1 VGAALAG
8 PRHALKRFLA
18 ITAGVALLVA
28 LGRHAHAYGLVTFLV
43 PPLRVFRYPVKVM
56 VLVALCWSLLAG
68 IGFDA
73 ARQAIA
79 DRGRWLRRVTLP
91 LAVIFLADMA
101 LALAAYRAPDIWAA
115 RFLFLPEGLTAEAT
129 LRPSLMRLL
138 VGGAFVAAALA
149 LSLVRI
155 RRPQAGALVTL
166 AMAALAVGDLGSYHR
181 NPDPVAPL
189 SIAQYRPEVLSVLRG
204 DRPRLYVYDYT
215 IADRASRYDAGYELA
230 RQPAEWDP
238 NAAGSLGMQMYL
250 APESIG
256 RWGLLGSFEIDYR
269 GLYSRA
275 LDATTRL
282 IRQVEETPGHLRLL
296 RVGGVTHVVAMHE
309 AGLAD
314 LVPRAQFPGL
324 FEKPIRVFEVPAP
337 LPRAY
342 AVGTWQVVAEAAIHP
357 AILAPDFDPS
367 TQIVLTEGSPAAPT
381 APFAAEV
388 RIVDD
393 RADRVRIDARLSAA
407 GCVVLLD
414 TYDPGWKATVDGHAA
429 PVLRANGV
437 FRAVKVGPGRHAI
450 DFVYRPWPVLVGLSL
465 SGATLLL
472 VLGLWLSGRR
482 TAAHPGAPPGLGGSG

>member
-1 VGAALAG
+1 
-8 PRHALKRFLA
+8 
-18 ITAGVALLVA
+18 
-28 LGRHAHAYGLVTFLV
+28 
-43 PPLRVFRYPVKVM
+43 
-56 VLVALCWSLLAG
+56 
-68 IGFDA
+68 
-73 ARQAIA
+73 
-79 DRGRWLRRVTLP
+79 
-91 LAVIFLADMA
+91 
-101 LALAAYRAPDIWAA
+101 
-115 RFLFLPEGLTAEAT
+115 
-129 LRPSLMRLL
+129 
-138 VGGAFVAAALA
+138 
-149 LSLVRI
+149 
-155 RRPQAGALVTL
+155 
-166 AMAALAVGDLGSYHR
+166 
-181 NPDPVAPL
+181 
-189 SIAQYRPEVLSVLRG
+189 
-204 DRPRLYVYDYT
+204 
-215 IADRASRYDAGYELA
+215 
-230 RQPAEWDP
+230 
-238 NAAGSLGMQMYL
+238 MQMYL

-324 FEKPIRVFEVPAP
+324 FEKPIRVFEVPSP

-342 AVGTWQVVAEAAIHP
+342 AVGTWRVVPEAAIQP

-367 TQIVLTEGSPAAPT
+367 TEVVLTEGSPAAPT
-381 APFAAEV
+381 APFTAEV

-393 RADRVRIDARLSAA
+393 RTDRVRIEARLSVA

-437 FRAVKVGPGRHAI
+437 FRAVKVGPGTHAI
-450 DFVYRPWPVLVGLSL
+450 EFVYRPWPVLVGLSL
-465 SGATLLL
+465 SGATLLV

-482 TAAHPGAPPGLGGSG
+482 TAAHPGAPPGLGESG